1 MPPPAVALMTDNFRA
16 PPEGVLVNNR
26 FVLKNKLGQGSFGCV
41 FKGISFFAHLINVSL
56 AKDQL
61 TN

>member
-1 MPPPAVALMTDNFRA
+1 MPPPAVGYMSDNFRA

-41 FKGISFFAHLINVSL
+41 FKGTTTHLINISL
-56 AKDQL
+56 AKDQQ